1 MINTVKTSFFLLL
14 VIALSACND
23 SSKLETIRQ
32 AEMLMQEQPDSA
44 LRVLQ
49 TINRHSLHGEPLAR
63 YALIYSIAQDKS
75 GQDVTNDSLLRIAH
89 EYYSQHPDDSLY
101 ARSQYYMGKYLWLTA
116 QTDSAYACLLKAKN
130 TSEEERDY
138 YTAYLATDR
147 MRRIAE
153 VSDSALCL
161 KLAKEAYHFYVKH
174 GGTNPANES
183 YLLIGIGESYR
194 RRRDSDSTLYYY
206 NKALDKATLSGDSI
220 AIGSV
225 IQNIAFH
232 FLHYKQYDTAL
243 DYANKSLSY
252 QKTFNKSLLKL
263 MALCYIQKS
272 EYEVAQQ
279 YINALPSNASKEDQL
294 VKLGMLHRL
303 CAKTGDADATQ
314 EYFDSACNVAADMY
328 LSTLKEKLE
337 LHRKNLHEALE
348 RQRVEYQRTIFVIC
362 FLFSVALIILISW
375 LFIKYHRAK
384 KAEIEHQK
392 IQNRSL
398 EELNK
403 KEEERFRAEKARL
416 LAEEAML
423 RKEKEQKE
431 QIMERTRFY
440 VKSMVSILREVEQYR
455 TEQKKQKEKDKQN
468 NYNSKNDHKEEAR
481 LELKLDDKAWAEIQA
496 YLEVCE
502 GSFVTRFKEKYP
514 DISDSD
520 FRLCMLLRCGFSNPE
535 LEQVYSI
542 AAQSVKTRQLFLK
555 DKLGLEDK
563 TISLRQYIKQF

>member
-1 MINTVKTSFFLLL
+1 MINTIKTSFFLLF
-14 VIALSACND
+14 VIVLSSCND
-23 SSKLETIRQ
+23 SRKLETICQ

-49 TINRHSLHGEPLAR
+49 TIDRHSLRGESFAR
-63 YALIYSIAQDKS
+63 YALVYSIAQDKS
-75 GQDVTNDSLLRIAH
+75 GLDVANDSLLRIAH

-130 TSEEERDY
+130 TSEKERDY

-153 VSDSALCL
+153 VSDTALCL
-161 KLAKEAYHFYVKH
+161 ALSKEAYQLYIKH
-174 GGTNPANES
+174 GAINPVNEV
-183 YLLIGIGESYR
+183 YLLIGIGDTYSR
-194 RRRDSDSTLYYY
+194 RGDGDSAIHYY
-206 NKALDKATLSGDSI
+206 NIALAKAKSVCDSV
-220 AIGSV
+220 AISIV
-225 IQNIAFH
+225 FQNISCC
-232 FLHYKQYDTAL
+232 YWEKKQYNIAL
-243 DYANKSLSY
+243 DYAQQAYNYRGYLDESLAMLFV
-252 QKTFNKSLLKL
+252 Q
-263 MALCYIQKS
+263 CYIEEG
-272 EYEVAQQ
+272 EYNIAKQYMNAQP
-279 YINALPSNASKEDQL
+279 PSDSKENQL
-294 VKLGMLHRL
+294 VRLRILHKFS
-303 CAKTGDADATQ
+303 AKTGNVDAVQ

-328 LSTLKEKLE
+328 LNTQKEKLD
-337 LHRKNLHEALE
+337 LQRRKLHEEIE
-348 RQRVEYQRTIFVIC
+348 RLRAESRWKLSATCLV
-362 FLFSVALIILISW
+362 FSLLLLTLIVW

-384 KAEIEHQK
+384 KVEIEHQK

-403 KEEERFRAEKARL
+403 KEEERFRAEKAQL

-423 RKEKEQKE
+423 RQDKEHKE

-440 VKSMVSILREVEQYR
+440 VKSIVSILREVEQYR

-468 NYNSKNDHKEEAR
+468 NSNSKNDHEEEAR

-496 YLEVCE
+496 YLEACE
-502 GSFVTRFKEKYP
+502 GSFVTRFKEKHP

-542 AAQSVKTRQLFLK
+542 AAQSVKTKQRLLK
-555 DKLGLEDK
+555 DKLRLEDK
-563 TISLRQYIKQF
+563 TISLRQYINQF

>member
-1 MINTVKTSFFLLL
+1 MINTVKTSFFLLV
-14 VIALSACND
+14 VIVLSACND
-23 SSKLETIRQ
+23 SRKLETIRQ

-49 TINRHSLHGEPLAR
+49 TIDRRSLRGEPLAR

-75 GQDVTNDSLLRIAH
+75 GLDVTNDSLLRIAY

-101 ARSQYYMGKYLWLTA
+101 ARSQYYMGKYLCLTT

-153 VSDSALCL
+153 VSDTALCL
-161 KLAKEAYHFYVKH
+161 SLSKDAYRLYIKH
-174 GGTNPANES
+174 GAINPVNEA
-183 YLLIGIGESYR
+183 YLLIGIGDTYSR
-194 RRRDSDSTLYYY
+194 RGDGDSAIHYY
-206 NKALDKATLSGDSI
+206 NIALAKAKSVCDSV
-220 AIGSV
+220 AISIV
-225 IQNIAFH
+225 FQNISCC
-232 FLHYKQYDTAL
+232 YWEKKQYNIAL
-243 DYANKSLSY
+243 DYAQQAYNYRGYLDESLAMLFA
-252 QKTFNKSLLKL
+252 Q
-263 MALCYIQKS
+263 CYIEEG
-272 EYEVAQQ
+272 EYNIAKQYMNAQP
-279 YINALPSNASKEDQL
+279 PSDSKENQL
-294 VKLGMLHRL
+294 VRLRILHKFS
-303 CAKTGDADATQ
+303 AKTGNANAAQ

-328 LSTLKEKLE
+328 LNTQKEKLD
-337 LHRKNLHEALE
+337 LQRRKLHEEIE
-348 RQRVEYQRTIFVIC
+348 RLRAESLWKLSVTCLV
-362 FLFSVALIILISW
+362 FSLLLLTLIVW

-416 LAEEAML
+416 LAEETML

-440 VKSMVSILREVEQYR
+440 VKSMVSIFREVEQYR

-468 NYNSKNDHKEEAR
+468 NYNSKNDHKEETS

-496 YLEVCE
+496 YLEACE
-502 GSFVTRFKEKYP
+502 GSFVTRFKEKHP
-514 DISDSD
+514 DISDRD
-520 FRLCMLLRCGFSNPE
+520 FRLCMLLRCGFSNSE
-535 LEQVYSI
+535 LEQVYLI
-542 AAQSVKTRQLFLK
+542 TPQSVKTKQRLLK
-555 DKLGLEDK
+555 DKLRIEDK
-563 TISLRQYIKQF
+563 TISLRQYINQF